1 MADLGVSDLRH
12 FFANLRWRHS
22 SREVKSKNIPPA
34 RQNLFLETL
43 DSRLPLSA
51 SPLPL
56 PLPLA
61 AAAASLDASDAHS
74 AIIWANRDKKGF
86 SDGGLR

>member
-43 DSRLPLSA
+43 DSRLLLSA
-51 SPLPL
+51 S

-86 SDGGLR
+86 SDEGDRDD

>member
-22 SREVKSKNIPPA
+22 SREVRSKNIPPA
-34 RQNLFLETL
+34 LLLT
-43 DSRLPLSA
+43 A
-51 SPLPL
+51 S

-86 SDGGLR
+86 SDEGDRDD

>member
-1 MADLGVSDLRH
+1 MMADLGVSDLRH

-22 SREVKSKNIPPA
+22 SREVKSKNIPLA
-34 RQNLFLETL
+34 RQNFFLETL
-43 DSRLPLSA
+43 DSRLLLSA
-51 SPLPL
+51 S

-86 SDGGLR
+86 SDEGDRDD

>member
-1 MADLGVSDLRH
+1 MDLLLRIAGSLVGILMPRVASAGSQQQN
-12 FFANLRWRHS
+12 FFLAT
-22 SREVKSKNIPPA
+22 
-34 RQNLFLETL
+34 LEN
-43 DSRLPLSA
+43 RLLLSA
-51 SPLPL
+51 S

-86 SDGGLR
+86 SDEGDRDD